1 MTTRTLGIA
10 VIGQAPRP
18 EIAAL
23 YAVAMPP
30 GTRIV
35 VRGCFDGLSDAEI
48 DARAPVSASDA
59 LYTPLPSGRE
69 VKISKKAVIERAPAA
84 LEALRRDG
92 ADALVFNCTGE
103 FPAMSGDAGVLFP
116 SRVLNGLAGALLPRG
131 RLGLLIPIP
140 EQAEILSRQRAREGV
155 EVVVEV
161 LTPSAGAAAADE
173 AAQRLAGRKPDLVAM
188 DCMSYT
194 PATKEIAHRWI
205 KAPILLAITAT
216 TRVLRELLD

>member
-1 MTTRTLGIA
+1 
-10 VIGQAPRP
+10 
-18 EIAAL
+18 
-23 YAVAMPP
+23 
-30 GTRIV
+30 
-35 VRGCFDGLSDAEI
+35 
-48 DARAPVSASDA
+48 
-59 LYTPLPSGRE
+59 
-69 VKISKKAVIERAPAA
+69 
-84 LEALRRDG
+84 
-92 ADALVFNCTGE
+92 
-103 FPAMSGDAGVLFP
+103 
-116 SRVLNGLAGALLPRG
+116 
-131 RLGLLIPIP
+131 LLIPIP

-173 AAQRLAGRKPDLVAM
+173 AAQRLADRKPDLVAM